1 MWLTLSVAGVLAAV
15 LAGCGTSVPA
25 DPEGTLDRVRDGI
38 LRVGVSPNPPWT
50 ELRDRADPTGL
61 ETELARNFATG
72 LNAHIEWTTGGE
84 QQLVD
89 ALEHGELDLLV
100 GGLTKDSPWTEK
112 VSLTRPYATTDDGRG
127 GTEQHVMAVR
137 MGENAFLVELETF
150 LDDNGDQR

>member
-1 MWLTLSVAGVLAAV
+1 MWLTLTVAGVLAAV
-15 LAGCGTSVPA
+15 LAGCGTMIPA
-25 DPEGTLDRVRDGI
+25 DPGGTLDRVRDGV

-50 ELRDRADPTGL
+50 DILNRADPTGL
-61 ETELARNFATG
+61 EADLARGFATG
-72 LNAHIEWTTGGE
+72 LNARIEWTAGGE

-112 VSLTRPYATTDDGRG
+112 VALTRPYAEADDGRG

-150 LDDNGDQR
+150 LDEHGDQR